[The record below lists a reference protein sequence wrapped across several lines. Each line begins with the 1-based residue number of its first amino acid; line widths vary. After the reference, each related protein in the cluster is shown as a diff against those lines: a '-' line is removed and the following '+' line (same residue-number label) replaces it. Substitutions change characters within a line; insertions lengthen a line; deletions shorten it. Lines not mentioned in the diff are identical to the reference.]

1 MRLGEEF
8 LRADASAKLPEQEM
22 DFPLKFINQ
31 ISANSRGRFRTNS
44 VTLVPAT
51 SVRFQE
57 EPRRYVYTGRFCSD
71 AKVMHRRHNLLLNG
85 GDW

>member
-1 MRLGEEF
+1 MRM
-8 LRADASAKLPEQEM
+8 RSAKLPEQEM

-31 ISANSRGRFRTNS
+31 ISANSRGGFRTNS

-57 EPRRYVYTGRFCSD
+57 EPRRYVCIYR
-71 AKVMHRRHNLLLNG
+71 KVLFRC
-85 GDW
+85 